1 MTAWTAAELDRMD
14 RADELQV
21 SSTRPDGSL
30 RPFVT
35 VWFVRVGDTLYVRSA
50 YGPDNGWFRRA
61 RSSGTGRVRAAGVE
75 KDVTFAEP
83 DPGTHDEVD
92 AAYRTKYARYPGIVG
107 SVVGPK
113 VWDVTLRL
121 DAR

>member
-14 RADELQV
+14 QADELQV

-35 VWFVRVGDTLYVRSA
+35 IWFVRVDDTLYVRSA

-61 RSSGTGRVRAAGVE
+61 RSSGTGRVRAGGVE
-75 KDVTFAEP
+75 KDVTFAAP

-92 AAYRTKYARYPGIVG
+92 AAYRRKYARYPGIVG
-107 SVVGPK
+107 SVVGPQ

>member
-1 MTAWTAAELDRMD
+1 MTGWGAAELDRMD

-21 SSTRPDGSL
+21 ASHRPDGSL

-35 VWFVRVGDTLYVRSA
+35 IWFVRVDDALYVRSA
-50 YGPDNGWFRRA
+50 HGPANGWFRRA
-61 RSSGTGRVRAAGVE
+61 QSSGTGRVRAGGAE
-75 KDVTFAEP
+75 RDVAFVPADAAP
-83 DPGTHDEVD
+83 HDEID
-92 AAYRTKYARYPGIVG
+92 AAYRRKYARYPGIVG

-113 VWDVTLRL
+113 LWDVTLRL